1 MPDKRKRGKGAADTA
16 NAAPSPGAHTA
27 VPPQAKIQR
36 LDDFPAV
43 LRSDVSS
50 VTVAEDVCVDVALRC
65 RRGRLSSTE
74 IEQQEALRQR
84 LCRVAAKWVHKG
96 EAVLYGSRRSHIGS
110 TAADDV
116 DVAILW
122 PGFDAAKHVDGVA
135 EAKRLKRLCLSL
147 HSKGFLNPRIVP
159 SAKVGHVVQ
168 CSDGVSG
175 VRVDITVGNT
185 HGVAN
190 TLLFDALRA
199 HLPELSPAMWLLK
212 RVGRARRFLNPAG
225 RFLSS
230 YCLVTMLVAAAQ
242 SAGLLPRLPSRL
254 SEELTP
260 EGVAARL
267 AAHGLTPRAETS
279 PRVLGALLAA
289 FLSAFHTDGPVAACV
304 TEEGTGGAA
313 VEEAASAS
321 AAGVYVADV
330 LNGTNCAGTLTPQ
343 HWLVC
348 VEEFGRLVDL
358 ARNGDTVGMF
368 SIFFGGSWSLCGP
381 VGDNDRTQYTPNR
394 FLASRE
400 VRRRH
405 ETVSKSA
412 KEVDSDFRVGAR
424 RGGHVGEGEDAQG

>member
-1 MPDKRKRGKGAADTA
+1 MPAKRKRGKGAPEAAD
-16 NAAPSPGAHTA
+16 AASSPGAHTA
-27 VPPQAKIQR
+27 TVLPPQAKIQR
-36 LDDFPAV
+36 LDDFPEAV
-43 LRSDVSS
+43 LRSDVSC
-50 VTVAEDVCVDVALRC
+50 VTVAEDLCVDVALRC
-65 RRGRLSSTE
+65 RRDRLSSTE
-74 IEQQEALRQR
+74 LEQQEALRQR

-122 PGFDAAKHVDGVA
+122 PGFDAARTVDETA
-135 EAKRLKRLCLSL
+135 EAKKLKRLCLSL
-147 HSKGFLNPRIVP
+147 HSKGFLNPRVVP

-168 CSDGVSG
+168 CNDGVSG
-175 VRVDITVGNT
+175 ARVDITVGNT

-190 TLLFDALRA
+190 TLLFDALRT

-230 YCLVTMLVAAAQ
+230 YCLLTMLVAAAQ
-242 SAGLLPRLPSRL
+242 GAGLLPRLPSRC
-254 SEELTP
+254 SQELTP

-267 AAHGLTPRAETS
+267 AAHGLAPRAETS
-279 PRVLGALLAA
+279 PGVLGTLLAA

-304 TEEGTGGAA
+304 TEEGVRGAAA

-330 LNGTNCAGTLTPQ
+330 LNGTNCAGTLTPH

-348 VEEFGRLVDL
+348 VEELGRLVDL
-358 ARNGDTVGMF
+358 ARNGDNVDT
-368 SIFFGGSWSLCGP
+368 WLCEKS
-381 VGDNDRTQYTPNR
+381 GDDTK
-394 FLASRE
+394 LSR
-400 VRRRH
+400 R
-405 ETVSKSA
+405 
-412 KEVDSDFRVGAR
+412 AR
-424 RGGHVGEGEDAQG
+424 KRSMQTSS